1 MKRIVSQLFIQQCY
15 YTIMKKG
22 LFIIG
27 LLCLLNSTTKAQL
40 YVDVEGHT
48 AVGDWNFTQ
57 GVFSVSTNTGSQQPQ
72 IAFIKSTESGCAL
85 EVCNFT
91 PNNYLSYQEEIVGTR
106 VFSAAQ
112 QYRRAIG
119 IKTSSYPANSGVS
132 CSTIGLMASA
142 GDGTSGYN
150 YGINTYLSGTQNGTG
165 LFAASSSNY
174 TSGIDVGGKWAG
186 YFQGDVKVVGY
197 VTATAFTTTSD
208 YRLKENIRQ
217 IESRSLDKLM
227 NLNVVRYKLKNY
239 QVNMSDTV
247 STKPSAYDLNS
258 PLLKTDHYGLIAQE
272 LKEIYPELIIE
283 GEDGF
288 LSINY
293 IELIPILIK
302 TVQELNT
309 KVDLLECNSASSPVK
324 GPDNINAKEPEF
336 QPILYQNNPNPFTE
350 STIIKCLIPQEVSDA
365 VLYIYDINGHQINN
379 ITISERG
386 ETSIKLDGNTLY
398 AGIFLYSLI
407 TDGIV
412 VDTKRLILT
421 K

>member
-1 MKRIVSQLFIQQCY
+1 
-15 YTIMKKG
+15 
-22 LFIIG
+22 
-27 LLCLLNSTTKAQL
+27 
-40 YVDVEGHT
+40 
-48 AVGDWNFTQ
+48 
-57 GVFSVSTNTGSQQPQ
+57 
-72 IAFIKSTESGCAL
+72 
-85 EVCNFT
+85 
-91 PNNYLSYQEEIVGTR
+91 
-106 VFSAAQ
+106 
-112 QYRRAIG
+112 
-119 IKTSSYPANSGVS
+119 
-132 CSTIGLMASA
+132 
-142 GDGTSGYN
+142 
-150 YGINTYLSGTQNGTG
+150 
-165 LFAASSSNY
+165 
-174 TSGIDVGGKWAG
+174 
-186 YFQGDVKVVGY
+186 
-197 VTATAFTTTSD
+197 
-208 YRLKENIRQ
+208 
-217 IESRSLDKLM
+217 M